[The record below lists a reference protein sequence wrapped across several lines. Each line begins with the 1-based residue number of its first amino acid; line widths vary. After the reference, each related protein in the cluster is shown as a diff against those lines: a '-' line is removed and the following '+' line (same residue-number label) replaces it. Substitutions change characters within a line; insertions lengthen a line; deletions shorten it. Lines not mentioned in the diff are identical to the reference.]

1 MCYMLLL
8 GTDSPTDLSL
18 RNTELLIFSKELPGL
33 PEEQCLELSQ
43 KWFVGS
49 AHGCSCGFRHLHVS
63 GVSLGFGGPEDW
75 FPEESADIEATRQ
88 FIGVVRSLV
97 SAGYQVECVD
107 AWANDQALASLT
119 GTVDVDLEAVSDDA
133 FRFFE
138 NHRFVFVANTEKR

>member
-107 AWANDQALASLT
+107 AWANDQASAQLT
-119 GTVDVDLEAVSDDA
+119 GTVNVDLGAVSDGA

-138 NHRFVFVANTEKR
+138 NHRFVFVTKPQK